1 MELTREQA
9 IKEHRK
15 MWNWLAEH
23 PDMDKD
29 DYLELNDFE
38 YVYNE
43 CFSCHYSHQND
54 GECCGEDCILDWGET
69 NDCIGSLKRI
79 GRIGLYKLYID
90 LKNDL
95 DCIDQNS
102 VWSKDIIEGLQLIIS
117 CTARAIAVLPE
128 NIVGEEE

>member
-15 MWNWLAEH
+15 MWHWLAEN

-38 YVYNE
+38 YVENE
-43 CFSCHYSHQND
+43 CFLCEYSRQNSNHY
-54 GECCGEDCILDWGET
+54 CLEDCLCDWGET
-69 NDCIGSLKRI
+69 NECTGSSKRM
-79 GRIGLYKLYID
+79 GLYELYID

-102 VWSKDIIEGLQLIIS
+102 VWSKDIIQGLHLIIS
-117 CTARAIAVLPE
+117 RTARVIAELPE

>member
-1 MELTREQA
+1 MKLTREQA

-23 PDMDKD
+23 PEKDKD

-38 YVYNE
+38 YVENE
-43 CFSCHYSHQND
+43 CFLCHYSRQNS
-54 GECCGEDCILDWGET
+54 GYYCGGDCLCDWGEA
-69 NDCIGSLKRI
+69 NGCIGSSPK
-79 GRIGLYKLYID
+79 IGLYELYCR
-90 LKNDL
+90 LKKHL
-95 DCIDQNS
+95 YCIDENS

-117 CTARAIAVLPE
+117 RTARAIAELPE

>member
-1 MELTREQA
+1 MNLTREQA

-38 YVYNE
+38 YVENE
-43 CFSCHYSHQND
+43 CFLCHYSHQND

-69 NDCIGSLKRI
+69 NGCIGGSGSKR
-79 GRIGLYKLYID
+79 GLYGLYLD
-90 LKNDL
+90 LKNSL
-95 DCIDQNS
+95 YCIDKNS
-102 VWSKDIIEGLQLIIS
+102 VWSKDIIQGSQLIIS
-117 CTARAIAVLPE
+117 RTARAIAELPE

>member
-15 MWNWLAEH
+15 MWNWLAEN

-38 YVYNE
+38 YVENE
-43 CFSCHYSHQND
+43 CFLCHYSHQND
-54 GECCGEDCILDWGET
+54 GECCEEDCILDWGET
-69 NDCIGSLKRI
+69 SCMGNIPNL
-79 GRIGLYKLYID
+79 GLYQVYIELVNLLHSISLYSD
-90 LKNDL
+90 W
-95 DCIDQNS
+95 S
-102 VWSKDIIEGLQLIIS
+102 VDIIKTLS
-117 CTARAIAVLPE
+117 FAKSRTARAIAELPE